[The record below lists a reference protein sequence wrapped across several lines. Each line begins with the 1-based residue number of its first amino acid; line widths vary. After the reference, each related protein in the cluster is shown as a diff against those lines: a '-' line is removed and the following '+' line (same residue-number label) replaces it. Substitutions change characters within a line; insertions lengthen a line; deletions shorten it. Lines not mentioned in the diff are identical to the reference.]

1 MQQLPAGYKVVLM
14 GSGNVAWHF
23 GRALQKAGA
32 EIIQVW
38 SRNEAT
44 SRKLARSLKAEP
56 VWGDTAPAAGAE
68 LYLIAVK
75 DNAIGSVAAKIPK
88 GIGLTVHTA
97 GSIPVEILQDAKTKY
112 TGIIWPVQ
120 SLTSGKRTNLGKVP
134 MCIEAGNKAGKK
146 AVKQIAAALS
156 EHVFELDWRQRE
168 AAHLAAV
175 FANNFSNHLFALA
188 EKLAAENKVP
198 FDVLRPL
205 IAETAEKVQHLS
217 PALAQ
222 TGPAKRG
229 DKQVMQKHIQL
240 LNAHP
245 ELQKIYR
252 LLSTSIQKQNII

>member
-32 EIIQVW
+32 EIIEVW
-38 SRNEAT
+38 SRNETAA
-44 SRKLARSLKAEP
+44 RKLARSLKAAP
-56 VWGDTAPAAGAE
+56 VWGNSAPAAGAQ

-75 DNAIGSVAAKIPK
+75 DDAIGSVAARIPK
-88 GIGLTVHTA
+88 GRGLTLHTA
-97 GSIPVEILQDAKTKY
+97 GSISVDVLREAKTNY
-112 TGIIWPVQ
+112 TGVIWPVQ
-120 SLTSGKRTNLGKVP
+120 SLTAGKRIKLSHVP
-134 MCIEAGNKAGKK
+134 MCIESGSKASSR
-146 AVKQIAAALS
+146 ALKQVAAALS
-156 EHVFELDWRQRE
+156 EHVFELDARQRE

-188 EKLAAENKVP
+188 ELLATEKNIP

-205 IAETAEKVQHLS
+205 IAETAQKVQHLS

-229 DKQVMQKHIQL
+229 DKQVMQKHLKL
-240 LNAHP
+240 LGNHP

-252 LLSTSIQKQNII
+252 MLSTSIQHHS